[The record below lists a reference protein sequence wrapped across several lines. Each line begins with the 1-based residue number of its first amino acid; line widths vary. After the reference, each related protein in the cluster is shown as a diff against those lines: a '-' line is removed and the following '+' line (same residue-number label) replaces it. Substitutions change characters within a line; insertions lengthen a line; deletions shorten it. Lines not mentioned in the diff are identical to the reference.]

1 MKIEFIID
9 KGFKNIYILLNGE
22 KQKGLRAEFPA
33 NDYFLQAG
41 FILKKMIIRF
51 SREVKSGNPPSKKK
65 KSGGRIIRGCSII
78 R

>member
-33 NDYFLQAG
+33 NDYFCKPDL
-41 FILKKMIIRF
+41 
-51 SREVKSGNPPSKKK
+51 S
-65 KSGGRIIRGCSII
+65 
-78 R
+78 